1 MRLGLE
7 KNPDIQVCSNM
18 TSPIISWTSTTVNPI
33 AMGEQMLK
41 RRQWTISALQNPPA
55 AHLAITDATSGNWK
69 DFISSV
75 NECVKVMK
83 SDKDLNK
90 NHDTAVY
97 GMTGAIPDKSLLH
110 RFVSIHQAAMLDTLE

>member
-7 KNPDIQVCSNM
+7 NNPDIQICSNM
-18 TSPIISWTSTTVNPI
+18 TSPIFAWTSSTVNPI
-33 AMGEQMLK
+33 AMGEVMLK
-41 RRQWTISALQNPPA
+41 RRQWTISALQNPA
-55 AHLAITDATSGNWK
+55 GAHIAITDATSPNWK
-69 DFISSV
+69 DFISSIK
-75 NECVKVMK
+75 ECVKVMK
-83 SDKDLNK
+83 ADKTLNK